1 MGSILAA
8 CAITMSLSMWHS
20 SVYKK
25 RGCVHHTSV
34 YAAQTVGLMRGIARF
49 PPVVIPTRFRQSAA
63 LRYCYCIT
71 PAHSLS
77 SQFLADTNRIKNNG
91 SALAALAP
99 QAHLFGVGNQ
109 LLTEIWV
116 GNVDQ
121 GLRHAPRRS
130 GPSGG
135 QRRTRSPDNRC
146 WRGYRSQH
154 CRGAAW
160 DGCGFRF
167 GRSFC

>member
-1 MGSILAA
+1 M
-8 CAITMSLSMWHS
+8 
-20 SVYKK
+20 
-25 RGCVHHTSV
+25 
-34 YAAQTVGLMRGIARF
+34 
-49 PPVVIPTRFRQSAA
+49 PTRFRQSAA

-91 SALAALAP
+91 SAFAALAP

-121 GLRHAPRRS
+121 GFGTFP
-130 GPSGG
+130 GG
-135 QRRTRSPDNRC
+135 QALQAGNAVLGHQIIGVGAGIGHNTA
-146 WRGYRSQH
+146 GVQ
-154 CRGAAW
+154 RGADAA
-160 DGCGFRF
+160 F
-167 GRSFC
+167 GWGI